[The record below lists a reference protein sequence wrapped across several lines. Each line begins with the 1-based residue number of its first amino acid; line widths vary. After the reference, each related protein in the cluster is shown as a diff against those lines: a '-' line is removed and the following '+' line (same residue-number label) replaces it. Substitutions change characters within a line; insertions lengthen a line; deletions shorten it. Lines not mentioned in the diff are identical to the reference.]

1 MIPRSAEVK
10 GLQKELHQM
19 KSLEQEVRSAT
30 DDQVNASRLRVR
42 TESQSMDATLNKF
55 TLSEH
60 ITIISLLETMVKH
73 RQQEMQLAAAEMQ
86 RQHGM
91 KQQEAQDTA
100 RAAMQQDQAKIKK
113 IREAEPVVVDGLEMH
128 PVAQ

>member
-1 MIPRSAEVK
+1 
-10 GLQKELHQM
+10 M
-19 KSLEQEVRSAT
+19 KSLEQEVRTAT

-42 TESQSMDATLNKF
+42 TESQSIDATLNKF

-60 ITIISLLETMVKH
+60 ITIISLLETLCKH

-91 KQQEAQDTA
+91 KLQEAQEKA
-100 RAAMQQDQAKIKK
+100 RAAMQQDQAKI
-113 IREAEPVVVDGLEMH
+113 RVMDGDPTKATES
-128 PVAQ
+128 VTQ

>member
-1 MIPRSAEVK
+1 
-10 GLQKELHQM
+10 L

-42 TESQSMDATLNKF
+42 TKMQEIDADLNKF

-60 ITIISLLETMVKH
+60 ITVISLLETMVKH

-91 KQQEAQDTA
+91 ETQKRQEQA
-100 RAAMQQDQAKIKK
+100 REAMAKDQAKIKE
-113 IREAEPVVVDGLEMH
+113 IREPEPVT
-128 PVAQ
+128 Q